1 LRQRIW
7 TGYRKF
13 GDPDQ
18 ISQRVCFGALRPP
31 MLMLCVPTAAL
42 LERIDGRGHDPR
54 TASTQHV
61 AERDGAAVDICPF

>member
-31 MLMLCVPTAAL
+31 TLMLRVPTAAL
-42 LERIDGRGHDPR
+42 FERIDERGQSAHR
-54 TASTQHV
+54 
-61 AERDGAAVDICPF
+61 